1 MEDGG
6 DGVDKSEEVLESDL
20 IATSQRIRGV
30 LLVVVVDNKELRGK
44 NDTVKEEKEE
54 QEEEDVDDVE
64 GVGGEFVTPKPKV
77 LRLKDD
83 VAVVAAAV
91 AELSNP
97 TVALLILL

>member
-1 MEDGG
+1 MEDG

-20 IATSQRIRGV
+20 RATSQRIRGV
-30 LLVVVVDNKELRGK
+30 LVVVVGVDIELRGK
-44 NDTVKEEKEE
+44 NDTVKEE
-54 QEEEDVDDVE
+54 DDDVKDDE
-64 GVGGEFVTPKPKV
+64 GIGCAFETLKLTG
-77 LRLKDD
+77 LRLRDD